1 MASPTPSI
9 RGYKPA
15 HSPPSNAPS
24 PPSSLSGKRQISSSN
39 TPTVSS
45 KKPKTMKQSK
55 SNTPSVSRKNSLVGL
70 TKPSHPLRQTSFPPD
85 EAAQRI
91 RRSPSVASN
100 ATTSFT
106 RGNSVDRMLVPVN
119 TGNKGGG
126 GEEEDGEEEDD
137 EGRDEDDGG
146 MGGSGE
152 ALSAMAE
159 ASRAKEEEEHFVN
172 FACVYL
178 LVDRINV
185 SLSNVHRAKRE
196 RERGG
201 WKRLFLIANTLI
213 HEFFW
218 FRELL
223 EQFDEDQ
230 MARYEAFRRS
240 NLNKPSVKKVKTTIL
255 FIHPLNTIPCLRNL
269 D

>member
-39 TPTVSS
+39 TPTASS
-45 KKPKTMKQSK
+45 KKSKTLKQSK
-55 SNTPSVSRKNSLVGL
+55 QNTPSVSRKNSLVGL

-126 GEEEDGEEEDD
+126 EEEDGEEEDD

-146 MGGSGE
+146 IGGAGG

-159 ASRAKEEEEHFVN
+159 ASRAKEDEEHFVN
-172 FACVYL
+172 FAYVF
-178 LVDRINV
+178 LVAC
-185 SLSNVHRAKRE
+185 S
-196 RERGG
+196 
-201 WKRLFLIANTLI
+201 
-213 HEFFW
+213 
-218 FRELL
+218 
-223 EQFDEDQ
+223 
-230 MARYEAFRRS
+230 
-240 NLNKPSVKKVKTTIL
+240 
-255 FIHPLNTIPCLRNL
+255 
-269 D
+269 